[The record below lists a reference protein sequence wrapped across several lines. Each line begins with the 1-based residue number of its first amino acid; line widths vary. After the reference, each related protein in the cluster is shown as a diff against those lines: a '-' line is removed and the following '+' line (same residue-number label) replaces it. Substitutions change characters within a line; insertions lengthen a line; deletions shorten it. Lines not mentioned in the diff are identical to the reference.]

1 MNLDLFPH
9 NKAAYHAASRMLEDE
24 GKAAIVHP
32 TGTGKSFI
40 AFQLC
45 ADYPDKTVCWLSP
58 SAYIFRTQLE
68 NLTAVTGGE
77 QPENIHFFT
86 YAKLMSMEP
95 EEMSEIRPDYI
106 ILDEFHRCGA
116 EMWGQGVDRLLHMY
130 PDAKLLGLS
139 ATSVRYLDGQRNM
152 ADELFDGNVAIEMTL
167 GEAIVRGI
175 LPAPKYVVGIYSY
188 QKELE
193 KYQHRIQR
201 AKSRPTRDAAQ
212 VYLDALRRKLEMAD
226 GLDVMFR
233 KHMTDR
239 SGKYLVFCANKE
251 HMDELLCHASQW
263 FGGVDPEPHVY
274 RAYSEDP
281 ETSQAFAAFK
291 ADGSAHLRLLFCID
305 MLNEGI
311 HTPDVSGVILFR
323 PTVSPTVYKQQ
334 IGRALSCGSAQTPL
348 ILDVVNN
355 VENLYSIGT
364 IQEEMQAAIT
374 YYRYLGGGDI
384 VQERFEIIDEV
395 RECRQLFAR
404 LEDSLSVPWE
414 HMFVCA
420 AAFYREHGHLNVPKH
435 YKTPEGYSLGAW
447 LQTQRR
453 VHSGSVPGTLTE
465 EQVRRLDGIGM
476 VWDVQQ
482 QRWEKYFAA
491 LKAYKGAYGDVDI
504 KKDYVDPQ
512 GIALGNW
519 VYNLRGYRASGL
531 RLSYLTEER
540 IRQLDE
546 LGFIWSKV
554 DSQWE
559 MNFQAAQDYYRKHGD
574 LEVPAAYISPDG
586 LKLGVWIQS
595 VRYNRK
601 KPGKG
606 KPLTERQI
614 ATLDAIGMNWTG
626 KLDRSFANG
635 MVHAQEYFRAN
646 GDLNVTRSC
655 CSPDGFRLGEWV
667 ANQRERYRRGSMP
680 EQHKKKI
687 ESMGMVWERPDSWNT
702 KYAMLESYYK
712 THGNISIPSTYEEN
726 GVWLGRWL
734 SEQRQIYHG
743 KREGKH
749 LTENQINQ
757 LDSLGMLWI
766 PNNDTKWL
774 EMFQSLVDYGNQNH
788 NFDVPADFEQNPR
801 PRRWVQRQQSLYRK
815 NSLAAWKT
823 EKFLQLGLLP

>member
-1 MNLDLFPH
+1 
-9 NKAAYHAASRMLEDE
+9 MLEDE

-95 EEMSEIRPDYI
+95 EEMSEICPDYI

-152 ADELFDGNVAIEMTL
+152 ADELFDGNVASEMTL
-167 GEAIVRGI
+167 GEVIVRGI
-175 LPAPKYVVGIYSY
+175 LPAPKYVVGLYSY

-193 KYQHRIQR
+193 KYQRRIHR

-291 ADGSAHLRLLFCID
+291 ADGSAHLKLLFCID

-334 IGRALSCGSAQTPL
+334 IGRALSCGSARTPL

-364 IQEEMQAAIT
+364 VQEEMQAAIT

-420 AAFYREHGHLNVPKH
+420 AAFYREHGHLNVPKQ

-447 LQTQRR
+447 L
-453 VHSGSVPGTLTE
+453 
-465 EQVRRLDGIGM
+465 
-476 VWDVQQ
+476 
-482 QRWEKYFAA
+482 
-491 LKAYKGAYGDVDI
+491 
-504 KKDYVDPQ
+504 
-512 GIALGNW
+512 
-519 VYNLRGYRASGL
+519 
-531 RLSYLTEER
+531 
-540 IRQLDE
+540 
-546 LGFIWSKV
+546 
-554 DSQWE
+554 
-559 MNFQAAQDYYRKHGD
+559 
-574 LEVPAAYISPDG
+574 
-586 LKLGVWIQS
+586 
-595 VRYNRK
+595 
-601 KPGKG
+601 
-606 KPLTERQI
+606 
-614 ATLDAIGMNWTG
+614 
-626 KLDRSFANG
+626 
-635 MVHAQEYFRAN
+635 
-646 GDLNVTRSC
+646 
-655 CSPDGFRLGEWV
+655 
-667 ANQRERYRRGSMP
+667 
-680 EQHKKKI
+680 
-687 ESMGMVWERPDSWNT
+687 
-702 KYAMLESYYK
+702 
-712 THGNISIPSTYEEN
+712 
-726 GVWLGRWL
+726 
-734 SEQRQIYHG
+734 
-743 KREGKH
+743 
-749 LTENQINQ
+749 
-757 LDSLGMLWI
+757 
-766 PNNDTKWL
+766 
-774 EMFQSLVDYGNQNH
+774 
-788 NFDVPADFEQNPR
+788 
-801 PRRWVQRQQSLYRK
+801 
-815 NSLAAWKT
+815 
-823 EKFLQLGLLP
+823 

>member
-95 EEMSEIRPDYI
+95 EEMSEIRPDYV

-152 ADELFDGNVAIEMTL
+152 ADELFDGNVASEMTL

-175 LPAPKYVVGIYSY
+175 LPAPKYVVGLYSY

-193 KYQHRIQR
+193 KYQRRIHR

-281 ETSQAFAAFK
+281 ETSQTFAAFK
-291 ADGSAHLRLLFCID
+291 ADGSAHLKLLFCID

-334 IGRALSCGSAQTPL
+334 IGRALSCGSARTPL

-374 YYRYLGGGDI
+374 YYRYLGGDI

-420 AAFYREHGHLNVPKH
+420 AAFYRAYGHLNVPKQ

-465 EQVRRLDGIGM
+465 EQARRLDGIGM

-482 QRWEKYFAA
+482 
-491 LKAYKGAYGDVDI
+491 
-504 KKDYVDPQ
+504 
-512 GIALGNW
+512 
-519 VYNLRGYRASGL
+519 
-531 RLSYLTEER
+531 LSYLTEER

-554 DSQWE
+554 DRQWE
-559 MNFQAAQDYYRKHGD
+559 TNFQAAQDYYREHGD

-595 VRYNRK
+595 VRHNRK

-614 ATLDAIGMNWTG
+614 AALDAIGMNWTG
-626 KLDRSFANG
+626 KLDRGFANG

-646 GDLNVTRSC
+646 GDINVTRSC

-680 EQHKKKI
+680 EQHKKEM
-687 ESMGMVWERPDSWNT
+687 ESVGMVWERPDSWNT

-712 THGNISIPSTYEEN
+712 THGNISISTNYKEN

-743 KREGKH
+743 KRKGKH
-749 LTENQINQ
+749 LTEEQINQ

-774 EMFQSLVDYGNQNH
+774 AMFQSLVDYGNQNH
-788 NFDVPADFEQNPR
+788 NFDVPANYEQNPR
-801 PRRWVQRQQSLYRK
+801 LRHWVQQQQSLYRK
-815 NSLAAWKT
+815 NSLAAWKA
-823 EKFLQLGLLP
+823 EKLLQLGLLP

>member
-1 MNLDLFPH
+1 
-9 NKAAYHAASRMLEDE
+9 MLENE

-45 ADYPDKTVCWLSP
+45 ADHPDKTVCWLSP
-58 SAYIFRTQLE
+58 SAYIFRTQME

-86 YAKLMSMEP
+86 YAKLLSMEL
-95 EEMSEIRPDYI
+95 EEMSEIRPDYV

-152 ADELFDGNVAIEMTL
+152 ADELFDGNVANEMTL

-193 KYQHRIQR
+193 KYQRRIQR

-226 GLDVMFR
+226 GLDVMFQ

-251 HMDELLCHASQW
+251 HMDELLCHVSQW

-281 ETSQAFAAFK
+281 ETSQTFAAFK
-291 ADGSAHLRLLFCID
+291 ADGSAHLKLLFCID

-334 IGRALSCGSAQTPL
+334 IGRALSCGSARTPL

-374 YYRYLGGGDI
+374 YYRYLGGGI

-435 YKTPEGYSLGAW
+435 
-447 LQTQRR
+447 
-453 VHSGSVPGTLTE
+453 
-465 EQVRRLDGIGM
+465 
-476 VWDVQQ
+476 
-482 QRWEKYFAA
+482 
-491 LKAYKGAYGDVDI
+491 
-504 KKDYVDPQ
+504 
-512 GIALGNW
+512 
-519 VYNLRGYRASGL
+519 
-531 RLSYLTEER
+531 
-540 IRQLDE
+540 
-546 LGFIWSKV
+546 
-554 DSQWE
+554 
-559 MNFQAAQDYYRKHGD
+559 
-574 LEVPAAYISPDG
+574 
-586 LKLGVWIQS
+586 
-595 VRYNRK
+595 
-601 KPGKG
+601 
-606 KPLTERQI
+606 
-614 ATLDAIGMNWTG
+614 
-626 KLDRSFANG
+626 
-635 MVHAQEYFRAN
+635 
-646 GDLNVTRSC
+646 
-655 CSPDGFRLGEWV
+655 
-667 ANQRERYRRGSMP
+667 
-680 EQHKKKI
+680 
-687 ESMGMVWERPDSWNT
+687 
-702 KYAMLESYYK
+702 
-712 THGNISIPSTYEEN
+712 
-726 GVWLGRWL
+726 
-734 SEQRQIYHG
+734 
-743 KREGKH
+743 
-749 LTENQINQ
+749 
-757 LDSLGMLWI
+757 
-766 PNNDTKWL
+766 
-774 EMFQSLVDYGNQNH
+774 
-788 NFDVPADFEQNPR
+788 
-801 PRRWVQRQQSLYRK
+801 
-815 NSLAAWKT
+815 
-823 EKFLQLGLLP
+823 

>member
-1 MNLDLFPH
+1 
-9 NKAAYHAASRMLEDE
+9 
-24 GKAAIVHP
+24 
-32 TGTGKSFI
+32 
-40 AFQLC
+40 
-45 ADYPDKTVCWLSP
+45 
-58 SAYIFRTQLE
+58 
-68 NLTAVTGGE
+68 
-77 QPENIHFFT
+77 
-86 YAKLMSMEP
+86 
-95 EEMSEIRPDYI
+95 
-106 ILDEFHRCGA
+106 
-116 EMWGQGVDRLLHMY
+116 
-130 PDAKLLGLS
+130 
-139 ATSVRYLDGQRNM
+139 
-152 ADELFDGNVAIEMTL
+152 
-167 GEAIVRGI
+167 
-175 LPAPKYVVGIYSY
+175 
-188 QKELE
+188 
-193 KYQHRIQR
+193 
-201 AKSRPTRDAAQ
+201 
-212 VYLDALRRKLEMAD
+212 
-226 GLDVMFR
+226 
-233 KHMTDR
+233 MTDR

-291 ADGSAHLRLLFCID
+291 ADGSAHLKLLFCID

-334 IGRALSCGSAQTPL
+334 IGRALSCGSARTPL

-374 YYRYLGGGDI
+374 YYRYLGGDI
-384 VQERFEIIDEV
+384 VQERFEIVDEV

-453 VHSGSVPGTLTE
+453 VHCGSVPGTLTE
-465 EQVRRLDGIGM
+465 EQARRLDGIGM

-482 QRWEKYFAA
+482 
-491 LKAYKGAYGDVDI
+491 
-504 KKDYVDPQ
+504 
-512 GIALGNW
+512 
-519 VYNLRGYRASGL
+519 
-531 RLSYLTEER
+531 LSYLTEER

-586 LKLGVWIQS
+586 LKLGVWLQS

-626 KLDRSFANG
+626 KLNRSFANG

-680 EQHKKKI
+680 EQYKKKM

-801 PRRWVQRQQSLYRK
+801 LRRWVQRQQSLYRK
-815 NSLAAWKT
+815 NSLAAWKA
-823 EKFLQLGLLP
+823 EKLLQLGLLP